1 MNIGAVIVI
10 IVIAGLS
17 VLGTHFAEEPLD
29 EVFHTNAAI
38 HGFPLQPLATKKVL
52 SPKDSSSAP
61 KANRLE
67 FDQPRT
73 GGSQNSSKHARKH
86 TPADTGNAAA
96 ILTNRSRRSTAT
108 R

>member
-1 MNIGAVIVI
+1 MNAAAIIAIIAIV
-10 IVIAGLS
+10 GLS
-17 VLGTHFAEEPLD
+17 ALGAHFAEEPLD

-38 HGFPLQPLATKKVL
+38 NGFALQPLATKKVL
-52 SPKDSSSAP
+52 RPKGSTSTS
-61 KANRLE
+61 KANRLDFGQSRAE
-67 FDQPRT
+67 
-73 GGSQNSSKHARKH
+73 SAQNSSKHARKH